1 MIAKESLEL
10 LFNDNF
16 ELKPLSF
23 TEEIL
28 NLSNNFNEND
38 LKRCFEHYC
47 IAKPTDYMLRRT
59 HLSWFNENGGK
70 DEFSKILDNFDIN
83 GIEADTLRELS
94 EEGLLNENY

>member
-1 MIAKESLEL
+1 
-10 LFNDNF
+10 
-16 ELKPLSF
+16 
-23 TEEIL
+23 
-28 NLSNNFNEND
+28 
-38 LKRCFEHYC
+38 
-47 IAKPTDYMLRRT
+47 MLRRT